1 MLYNVQ
7 AGVLATW
14 SWHLTESSVQVMTR
28 WPVSV
33 LLQALQDPLLV
44 EYQEWGART
53 TFCRL
58 HFRLQWLQAWSGK
71 IAQCRSQFWLLA
83 SLRFFFAWTQI
94 SRLDVPSS
102 GQQQPTSHLSHL
114 FVAMT
119 DSHKTN
125 RYCKYLSV
133 SVSEESEEPLGASH
147 TAAMLEDLCTLHS
160 RHHAHDRL

>member
-1 MLYNVQ
+1 MNSRVGTEAVGLLCLSCASEPSALLYAKCRDPATTFGKPLMAASQSKMLKRQCLDRKENTACYNVNQCYTVFILRMLYNVQ

-14 SWHLTESSVQVMTR
+14 SWHLTESVQVMTR

-58 HFRLQWLQAWSGK
+58 HFRLQAWSGK

-83 SLRFFFAWTQI
+83 SLRW
-94 SRLDVPSS
+94 SRLNS
-102 GQQQPTSHLSHL
+102 
-114 FVAMT
+114 
-119 DSHKTN
+119 N
-125 RYCKYLSV
+125 
-133 SVSEESEEPLGASH
+133 
-147 TAAMLEDLCTLHS
+147 
-160 RHHAHDRL
+160 